1 MLYGRPEKS
10 MGNAKFRGLL
20 APKTL
25 GRFSKKK
32 FARLIT
38 LWTTPSMQILGSI
51 GSMGACL
58 RMREIVTL
66 KRLFFSLFTGRHH
79 SSAMQALYK
88 LRSGCLSV
96 RPSVCLSHDGIE

>member
-1 MLYGRPEKS
+1 

-66 KRLFFSLFTGRHH
+66 KRLFFLFLQGVTI
-79 SSAMQALYK
+79 ALLCKPCISYD
-88 LRSGCLSV
+88 RDVCLSV
-96 RPSVCLSHDGIE
+96 RLSVYHTMVLSEINDAS